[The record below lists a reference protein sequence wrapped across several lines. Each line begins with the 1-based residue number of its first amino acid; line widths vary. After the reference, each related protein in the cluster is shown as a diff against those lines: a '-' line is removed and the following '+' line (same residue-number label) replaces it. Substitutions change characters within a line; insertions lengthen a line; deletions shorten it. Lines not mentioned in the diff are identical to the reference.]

1 MCLPSK
7 TKVLGVISKTGKTKT
22 KVHALPTNKYK
33 SIIMENHKCSNSG
46 AIKNNATQ
54 KENEHATVRT
64 DELTQNTDETS
75 ALGGGHLCNNDLCL

>member
-1 MCLPSK
+1 
-7 TKVLGVISKTGKTKT
+7 
-22 KVHALPTNKYK
+22 
-33 SIIMENHKCSNSG
+33 MENHKCSNSG

-75 ALGGGHLCNNDLCL
+75 ALGGGHLCNNDLCLWKHYPRNGQGLIFSPQAKQ